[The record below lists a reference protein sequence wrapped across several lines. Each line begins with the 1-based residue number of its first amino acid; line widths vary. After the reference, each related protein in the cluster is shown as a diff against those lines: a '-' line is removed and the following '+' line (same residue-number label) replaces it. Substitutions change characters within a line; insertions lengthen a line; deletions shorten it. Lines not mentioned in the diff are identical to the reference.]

1 MSLVDY
7 AASSDEEDD
16 DASPQA
22 DEGDLRPVEG
32 EAEEQQ
38 GALPSKSPT
47 STSKPS
53 PPSEDRSENAR
64 GLPPPSFEKFP
75 DASLLLNDP
84 TGSSS
89 LYSSD
94 HASWVAAAMAER
106 ASSRKREPPLLP
118 STAPCNK
125 VPRATLPHTE
135 SVPDTVG
142 RVLLPP
148 QLRGR
153 SNVVTEDLGKLFV
166 KRHTG
171 PPSG

>member
-7 AASSDEEDD
+7 AASSDEDD
-16 DASPQA
+16 DFPQA
-22 DEGDLRPVEG
+22 DDGDLPPVQG

-38 GALPSKSPT
+38 EALPAK
-47 STSKPS
+47 S
-53 PPSEDRSENAR
+53 PPSTRQPLPQSGDRLDNAR
-64 GLPPPSFEKFP
+64 GLPPPSFEKLP

-84 TGSSS
+84 ARSSS
-89 LYSSD
+89 LYSGSD
-94 HASWVAAAMAER
+94 HASRVAAAMAEGV
-106 ASSRKREPPLLP
+106 SRKREPPLLP
-118 STAPCNK
+118 SAALRNK
-125 VPRATLPHTE
+125 VPRGKLLHTK

-142 RVLLPP
+142 GVLLPP

-166 KRHTG
+166 KRHTE